1 MDHIECCAWYFDC
14 MQKSIESLMLLLCL
28 HLCFSHFIVSEWH
41 IDRESLWA
49 KRLPVDMFC
58 WTNMIECRRSK
69 KFSIVIIFSLKT
81 PSRCHSLR
89 IIATSFQCHSSHNMA
104 PAWGASSSRS
114 TDIVA
119 LRQGLQLEE
128 DNECSMRSFST
139 LYRAIL
145 IGT

>member
-1 MDHIECCAWYFDC
+1 MLRVIFRLHAKVNWIAYAIVTLTF
-14 MQKSIESLMLLLCL
+14 MFFSLYCVGMT
-28 HLCFSHFIVSEWH
+28 H
-41 IDRESLWA
+41 DRESLWA
-49 KRLPVDMFC
+49 KRLQPDKFC